1 MKITRRKLRKLLL
14 KEIRLLNEAGME
26 ELAYDIEIAILN
38 LLERSYSNSR
48 NIDDVVAEIYFQF
61 QNIFPDIAAFKEAV
75 IDSLSFSF
83 ELEYDDY
90 SGVVRVKPEFIDMSG
105 Y

>member
-1 MKITRRKLRKLLL
+1 MRITRKQIRRLLR
-14 KEIRLLNEAGME
+14 EIRLLNEAGME

-38 LLERSYSNSR
+38 LFERSYSNSR
-48 NIDDVVAEIYFQF
+48 NIDDVVTEIYFQF
-61 QNIFPDIAAFKEAV
+61 RNIFPDILEFKEAV

-83 ELEYDDY
+83 ELEYDEY
-90 SGVVRVKPEFIDMSG
+90 SGVVRIKNKFIDMSG